1 MRKMLMNDVDAFD
14 VVLTT
19 YDYLTAKDMKSTLT
33 SRVHWRVLVF
43 DEGHRLKNPESQLT
57 IAARNIKSQ
66 CTLLL
71 TGTPLQNNLTELYAL
86 LNLLYPTIFIDSG
99 PFDDAFQLNS
109 SDLKIDRD
117 VLDQTHYLLR
127 PLMLRRLKS
136 EVETKLPP
144 RRETKVVCPLA
155 FVRVFFFHI

>member
-1 MRKMLMNDVDAFD
+1 M
-14 VVLTT
+14 VLENFNLNET
-19 YDYLTAKDMKSTLT
+19 
-33 SRVHWRVLVF
+33 H
-43 DEGHRLKNPESQLT
+43 KN
-57 IAARNIKSQ
+57 IH
-66 CTLLL
+66 

-86 LNLLYPTIFIDSG
+86 LNLLYATVFIDSG

-109 SDLKIDRD
+109 SDMKIDRD
-117 VLDQTHYLLR
+117 VLDQAHYLLR

-155 FVRVFFFHI
+155 HVRYNFSHSHHKTITRTTTLEHRYNADCIVRS